1 MVFDDKKDHITLY
14 LEFTVYLFQMIKIII
29 FEQLK
34 NLQYMQ
40 YSFFF

>member
-14 LEFTVYLFQMIKIII
+14 LEMYWRVYLFQMIKIII

-34 NLQYMQ
+34 NLQYM
-40 YSFFF
+40 